1 MELFTAA
8 TAAIT
13 AIKAAN
19 AAYSTL
25 KEGGKNLAETWTL
38 ASRFIDNKAKVD
50 AYAEVDEENDDLSTE
65 AFINSILF
73 KRFEKEVDQIM
84 LAFLK
89 GEELKQWAQH
99 KEAVKEK
106 ALQDARDTIERERQ
120 AKRRAAIKR
129 MRREE
134 NVNYAIIGI
143 TIAGVIAAG
152 GAVLLLIT
160 GVV

>member
-8 TAAIT
+8 TTVLT

-19 AAYSTL
+19 AAYATVKQAGSNFG
-25 KEGGKNLAETWTL
+25 EAWTA
-38 ASRFIDNKAKVD
+38 ASKFIDNKATVD
-50 AYAEVDEENDDLSTE
+50 AYAEVDEKNNDLSTD

>member
-25 KEGGKNLAETWTL
+25 KQGGKNLGETWSL
-38 ASRFIDNKAKVD
+38 ASKFIDNKATVD
-50 AYAEVDEENDDLSTE
+50 AYAEVDQERNDLSTE

-73 KRFEKEVDQIM
+73 QRFEEEVNQIM
-84 LAFLK
+84 LALLK
-89 GEELKQWAQH
+89 GDELRQWAAH
-99 KEAVKEK
+99 KEAVREK